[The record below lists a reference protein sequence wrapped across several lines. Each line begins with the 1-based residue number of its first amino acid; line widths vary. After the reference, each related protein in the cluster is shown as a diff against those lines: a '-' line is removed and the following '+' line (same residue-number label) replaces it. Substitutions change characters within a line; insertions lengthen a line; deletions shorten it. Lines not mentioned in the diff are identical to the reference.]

1 MYIYPYNFKEKKF
14 NLRHQMLSNQVTQL
28 ERERERTSAELSEA
42 KEKVRQLQDKLTD
55 SQQEV
60 ENAHIEHRELKAEF
74 ER

>member
-1 MYIYPYNFKEKKF
+1 
-14 NLRHQMLSNQVTQL
+14 MLSNQVTQL

-42 KEKVRQLQDKLTD
+42 KEKVRQFQDKLTD